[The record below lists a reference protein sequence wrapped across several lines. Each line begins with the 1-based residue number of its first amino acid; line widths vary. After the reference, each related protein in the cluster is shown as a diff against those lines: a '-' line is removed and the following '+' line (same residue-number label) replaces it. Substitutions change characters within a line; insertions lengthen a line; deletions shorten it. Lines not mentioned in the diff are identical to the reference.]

1 MDAPR
6 HDRSFGVQRLGFGV
20 SGPHGSPLVS
30 YKATEA
36 LIMRAYELGVRLFDT
51 GPSYGAGEAE
61 RRLGEVMSRLPP
73 SDCIISTKVG
83 VTAYGLMGRKRDFSP
98 DAIRRSLDASM
109 KRLNAHRL
117 DWVFLH
123 GPAPAELTDSLFKT
137 MEAEQKSGRVG
148 VLGLAGRGA
157 EIDAALDTGLFR
169 VFMAPV
175 HSGLPPESLNRLKRI
190 KASGAE
196 LIGIEVLAAS
206 LTPMPLPTG
215 TGSLWRLVRGLA
227 GRGSRPPPR
236 LVPVHEAIQ
245 WALTTGGAHRI
256 VSTTTRAERL
266 EQNVISA
273 GSAPPLP

>member
-20 SGPHGSPLVS
+20 SGPQGSPLVS
-30 YKATEA
+30 YRATEA

-51 GPSYGAGEAE
+51 GPSYGNGEAE

-83 VTAYGLMGRKRDFSP
+83 ISSYGLMGRRRDFSP
-98 DAIRRSLDASM
+98 DAIRRSLDGSM
-109 KRLNAHRL
+109 KRLKAHRL

-123 GPAPAELTDSLFKT
+123 GPAPSELTDALFKT

-148 VLGLAGRGA
+148 VLGLAGRGS
-157 EIDAALDTGLFR
+157 EIDAAINTGLFR

-175 HSGLPPESLNRLKRI
+175 HSGLTPESLARLKRI

-206 LTPMPLPTG
+206 LSPTPLPTG
-215 TGSLWRLVRGLA
+215 TGSLWRFMRGVA
-227 GRGSRPPPR
+227 GRGTRPPPR
-236 LVPVHEAIQ
+236 RVPVHQAIQ

-256 VSTTTRAERL
+256 VSTTTRVERL

-273 GSAPPLP
+273 REAPELP